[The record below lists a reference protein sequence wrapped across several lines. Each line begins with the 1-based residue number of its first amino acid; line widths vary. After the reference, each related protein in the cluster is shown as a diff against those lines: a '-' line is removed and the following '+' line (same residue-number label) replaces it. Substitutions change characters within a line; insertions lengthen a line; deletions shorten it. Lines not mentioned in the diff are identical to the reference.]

1 MLRTDWHI
9 QLPRSTPMLAGTQP
23 QSCCSE
29 PLKTNAVDDVVPRIK
44 NKCSSCSLALL
55 KNKAKPW
62 PCSSKGKR
70 ICYHERDE
78 TIRRQACLMQ
88 RYIQISDFCGDGE
101 HVCNAVCYRQD
112 HYYPHSIEPLN
123 FGEWE
128 SFTNPSLA
136 ARFDDVQEEEYDS
149 VPEELSALV
158 LQYESPLQHRVRD
171 SEEVVRRCVQ
181 LDGLALEHAS
191 PRLRQNKE
199 IVKAAVA
206 QNHDALLFAGTNL
219 RQDPEFIVQLM
230 EDTCAEV
237 FWNADKE
244 GVQGI
249 LLQGQARPDL
259 SLRALLVYPS
269 LLKFLSS
276 EMADYPGIAEKV
288 LQLDGKILEFLPPA
302 FRSDRHFVK
311 IAMKSGGLLHHAPE
325 TLQSDAALIR
335 EMLLSHS
342 AQLDVE
348 PTTPP
353 YEDKRF
359 LKTYWPYT
367 IDNPCNDLELL
378 EAALRLGIANHEHI
392 HPLVADVPSIVHLTL
407 PKLRNSV
414 GLVYPGKVPK
424 GLDEIPQVMRNDPFV
439 QREFYVETVTR
450 SRRNLD
456 RDVILAGIK
465 SENPMFC
472 ADFFFN
478 MNL

>member
-1 MLRTDWHI
+1 MW
-9 QLPRSTPMLAGTQP
+9 
-23 QSCCSE
+23 
-29 PLKTNAVDDVVPRIK
+29 
-44 NKCSSCSLALL
+44 
-55 KNKAKPW
+55 
-62 PCSSKGKR
+62 
-70 ICYHERDE
+70 
-78 TIRRQACLMQ
+78 
-88 RYIQISDFCGDGE
+88 
-101 HVCNAVCYRQD
+101 
-112 HYYPHSIEPLN
+112 
-123 FGEWE
+123 
-128 SFTNPSLA
+128 
-136 ARFDDVQEEEYDS
+136 
-149 VPEELSALV
+149 
-158 LQYESPLQHRVRD
+158 
-171 SEEVVRRCVQ
+171 
-181 LDGLALEHAS
+181 
-191 PRLRQNKE
+191 
-199 IVKAAVA
+199 
-206 QNHDALLFAGTNL
+206 
-219 RQDPEFIVQLM
+219 
-230 EDTCAEV
+230 V
-237 FWNADKE
+237 F
-244 GVQGI
+244 
-249 LLQGQARPDL
+249 L
-259 SLRALLVYPS
+259 LLVHNY
-269 LLKFLSS
+269 
-276 EMADYPGIAEKV
+276 
-288 LQLDGKILEFLPPA
+288 
-302 FRSDRHFVK
+302 
-311 IAMKSGGLLHHAPE
+311 
-325 TLQSDAALIR
+325 LIR

-478 MNL
+478 MNLEDGNSPFYSDQEDAEQYALAALRETDAGVDLYYLFPKAVRASLEVQDAFLNLCGEPLEIGNLVGFALMNCPELARRRCPPCHVGVWSMYERSRKSAAPEVTWQTSEQYSPPERFLRLRLPESFKTPEKATFLSTAEARLSSSA

>member
-325 TLQSDAALIR
+325 TLQSDAAYERKRSVHLPDTCYNTFLQCSASLVLITLLVSR
-335 EMLLSHS
+335 LGLLITSLMGRAYAAARFASTRLALALECEKNPGQSAGARILLSTFDVLHTEMAWIVLS
-342 AQLDVE
+342 A
-348 PTTPP
+348 
-353 YEDKRF
+353 
-359 LKTYWPYT
+359 
-367 IDNPCNDLELL
+367 I
-378 EAALRLGIANHEHI
+378 AA
-392 HPLVADVPSIVHLTL
+392 
-407 PKLRNSV
+407 
-414 GLVYPGKVPK
+414 
-424 GLDEIPQVMRNDPFV
+424 
-439 QREFYVETVTR
+439 
-450 SRRNLD
+450 
-456 RDVILAGIK
+456 
-465 SENPMFC
+465 
-472 ADFFFN
+472 
-478 MNL
+478 